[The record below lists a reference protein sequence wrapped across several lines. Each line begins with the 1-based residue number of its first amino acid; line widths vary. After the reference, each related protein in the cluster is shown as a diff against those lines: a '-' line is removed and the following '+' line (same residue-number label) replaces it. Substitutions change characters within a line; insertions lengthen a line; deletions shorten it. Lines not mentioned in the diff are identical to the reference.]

1 MPSAALP
8 CAVDERERRGE
19 RPERV
24 KKESANFF
32 PALLIFSRTPLGS
45 KKLEKNMKRIVKLSA
60 CFAALAAA
68 YVAALARPGLLQ
80 GRDRLIVALVRESER
95 GHKERQSE
103 REKS

>member
-1 MPSAALP
+1 
-8 CAVDERERRGE
+8 
-19 RPERV
+19 
-24 KKESANFF
+24 
-32 PALLIFSRTPLGS
+32 
-45 KKLEKNMKRIVKLSA
+45 MKRIVKLSA